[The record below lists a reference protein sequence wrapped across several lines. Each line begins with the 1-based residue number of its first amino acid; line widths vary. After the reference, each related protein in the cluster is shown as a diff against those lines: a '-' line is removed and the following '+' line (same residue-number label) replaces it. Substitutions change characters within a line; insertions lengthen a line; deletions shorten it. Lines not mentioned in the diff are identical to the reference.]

1 MRDGSHNAMAGKAIR
16 ITSRMRSVAM
26 KGSTPTKMVEK
37 PRVGGK
43 VEIGGVWTAP
53 DADGD
58 KEVLD
63 GGRFLVSLPRKPL
76 PIATVAP
83 GLH

>member
-1 MRDGSHNAMAGKAIR
+1 VDKQRR
-16 ITSRMRSVAM
+16 
-26 KGSTPTKMVEK
+26 TPTKMVEK
-37 PRVGGK
+37 PKVGGK

-53 DADGD
+53 DTDGD
-58 KEVLD
+58 REVLD